1 MDVAQILIVVLDQM
15 IERRDPRR
23 RSIWNEFLMAQKIQ
37 EATESRPAVPFACRG
52 GLGALAPWQV
62 LNHESL
68 HHGIIDLLQADMLIT
83 KPVKEVLGDLGVRLN
98 AGQHMAPAFQMKNK
112 TLKNYAEMN
121 RCHPTS
127 HQRTTEE
134 AFQHREPPRGNVAQ
148 GDIAL
153 NLSLIHI

>member
-1 MDVAQILIVVLDQM
+1 L
-15 IERRDPRR
+15 
-23 RSIWNEFLMAQKIQ
+23 AQKIQ
-37 EATESRPAVPFACRG
+37 EATESSPAVPFACRG

-83 KPVKEVLGDLGVRLN
+83 KPVKEVLDDLGVGLN
-98 AGQHMAPAFQMKNK
+98 AGQHMTPAVQMKNK
-112 TLKNYAEMN
+112 ILKNYAEMN

-127 HQRTTEE
+127 HQHTPEE
-134 AFQHREPPRGNVAQ
+134 PFQHREPPRANVAQ

-153 NLSLIHI
+153 NEPNVHEAYPVKKASRRQTTAHN